1 MEIGDQAV
9 TGLRILRGHDFLE
22 QGFLM
27 TNNIHQQKTR
37 KLHFLKNVRKKWG
50 KKIPPWCPENVKL
63 TILRGSPRKS
73 KWASPTE
80 FVLPHHHTGFS
91 LPIFTAF
98 QHQTIWFI
106 RIHHHINYHWRKSEY
121 ALALNLSL
129 EQFRIVHQLLS
140 SLGNGSR
147 QRQSFLR
154 RLRRTNVP
162 RNHSFWPRSPISCF
176 HSNVPRNH
184 SSWPCRISSL
194 CSTLTCWN
202 PWAGPFLGSFYAG
215 HCGT

>member
-1 MEIGDQAV
+1 MSRKCKADNIEGIPKKEQMGVTYWICVASSSHSFFVCLFFTTAFLPYQTIIGI
-9 TGLRILRGHDFLE
+9 RY
-22 QGFLM
+22 
-27 TNNIHQQKTR
+27 
-37 KLHFLKNVRKKWG
+37 
-50 KKIPPWCPENVKL
+50 
-63 TILRGSPRKS
+63 
-73 KWASPTE
+73 
-80 FVLPHHHTGFS
+80 HHH
-91 LPIFTAF
+91 
-98 QHQTIWFI
+98 HYD
-106 RIHHHINYHWRKSEY
+106 NNCHWRKSEY